1 MVHISFRF
9 MVMIAQS
16 RTYYNEKHRRFS
28 SC

>member
-9 MVMIAQS
+9 MVMTVQKH
-16 RTYYNEKHRRFS
+16 TYYNEKHRCFS